1 MAQSDAKLQTKWER
15 RLKKAGLSI
24 AQPMTDNSEG
34 ETQVNM
40 AGSDDE
46 MLTLRKKL
54 DSNDGF
60 MGGHQ
65 ITKFRSMERE
75 IPDWVFSNKEVQRV
89 VLTSFPKLAT
99 RPRQR
104 AKAAQWVR
112 LIYLYYRMGLPMQV
126 VARELNVD
134 KSLVKRWLLSINR
147 AEKGLTNA
155 DGKPRRVTSLTTS
168 EGSVQGSH
176 ETIESPLLHRAGN
189 GSNGEAGTPQKDVPL
204 P

>member
-1 MAQSDAKLQTKWER
+1 MTQPDAKLQTKWEQ
-15 RLKKAGLSI
+15 RLKKAGLGT
-24 AQPMTDNSEG
+24 AQPMTDNENG
-34 ETQVNM
+34 ETTLSMSGTSNEM
-40 AGSDDE
+40 AS
-46 MLTLRKKL
+46 LRKKL

-65 ITKFRSMERE
+65 ITKVRSMERE
-75 IPDWVFSNKEVQRV
+75 IPDWVFNNQEVQRV
-89 VLTSFPKLAT
+89 VLTTFPKLAT

-134 KSLVKRWLLSINR
+134 KSLVKRWLLSISR

-155 DGKPRRVTSLTTS
+155 DGKPRRVTSPTTT
-168 EGSVQGSH
+168 EGSTEGRH
-176 ETIESPLLHRAGN
+176 ETIESALLRRAGN
-189 GSNGEAGTPQKDVPL
+189 GSNGEAGTPQKNVPL